1 MEIELCLTTGID
13 ENGEKITKEEQEIK
27 LVSFINKNPSL
38 DSREI
43 L

>member
-13 ENGEKITKEEQEIK
+13 ENGEKITKEEQETK
-27 LVSFINKNPSL
+27 LINSIDKNPSL
-38 DSREI
+38 DSKDI